1 MPPANDKPFFRQE
14 VLEARRQSWLGT
26 ISLAQPMRWPLMAG
40 LALCLA
46 CAVLGVLAFGS
57 YSPKLRIAG
66 QLVARAEGSSGIQ
79 AEFSIPARV
88 AGAIA
93 AGDPI
98 VVHLHESAEG
108 GRVDL
113 PGRVAAVVHGT
124 TDGKWQV
131 LVDLDATHLVP
142 GMGVDAVVRG
152 ERRSLYKWA
161 FAPLAPDQP
170 SQ

>member
-66 QLVARAEGSSGIQ
+66 QLVARADGSPGIQ
-79 AEFSIPARV
+79 AEFSSPPALPAR
-88 AGAIA
+88 A
-93 AGDPI
+93 
-98 VVHLHESAEG
+98 S
-108 GRVDL
+108 
-113 PGRVAAVVHGT
+113 
-124 TDGKWQV
+124 DG
-131 LVDLDATHLVP
+131 P
-142 GMGVDAVVRG
+142 
-152 ERRSLYKWA
+152 
-161 FAPLAPDQP
+161 
-170 SQ
+170 